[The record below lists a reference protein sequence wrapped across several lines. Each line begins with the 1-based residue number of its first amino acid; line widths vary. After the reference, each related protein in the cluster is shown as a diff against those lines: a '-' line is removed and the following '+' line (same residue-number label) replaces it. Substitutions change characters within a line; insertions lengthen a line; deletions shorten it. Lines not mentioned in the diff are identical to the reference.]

1 LKKNKNEF
9 YFLFKNHVNMKW
21 MKLWMDVSK
30 PLGRWSQCGDKK
42 TVVDVLDLKI
52 RQKAHRQHL
61 LETGT
66 DPYRASTPPSPKL
79 TAAAAAA
86 EEYMLPFVTQW

>member
-1 LKKNKNEF
+1 
-9 YFLFKNHVNMKW
+9 MKW

-52 RQKAHRQHL
+52 RHRSLPRVNTAVAKIDRGRGRCGGVHASFCDTMVITAVRPLPSMDSGVHGRCTRRQIGRAH
-61 LETGT
+61 
-66 DPYRASTPPSPKL
+66 
-79 TAAAAAA
+79 
-86 EEYMLPFVTQW
+86 V

>member
-1 LKKNKNEF
+1 
-9 YFLFKNHVNMKW
+9 MKW

-52 RQKAHRQHL
+52 RQKAHREHL
-61 LETGT
+61 LKTGT
-66 DPYRASTPPSPKL
+66 DPYRASTPPPAA
-79 TAAAAAA
+79 AAAAAA